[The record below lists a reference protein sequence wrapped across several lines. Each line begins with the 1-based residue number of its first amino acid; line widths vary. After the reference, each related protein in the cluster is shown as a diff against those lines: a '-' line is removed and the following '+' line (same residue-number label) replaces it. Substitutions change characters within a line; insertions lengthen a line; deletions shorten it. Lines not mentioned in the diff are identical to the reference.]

1 MQSLIGKIS
10 VYFSIQV
17 KEPYQL
23 FTVLIPVPLNYLFLQ
38 QEQPVSVAS
47 VHADFEAIP
56 VSLKAR
62 FCLPAGTEASV
73 VVFTDTEPLVD
84 TDVLEPRMFP
94 QSEFSEGIGG
104 KTFQTFERVV
114 ARTTATWRAAD
125 GSKPS
130 TRGVTIPA
138 HLALALLSTASVTDT
153 PEFRIHHQK

>member
-47 VHADFEAIP
+47 VHADFEAIL
-56 VSLKAR
+56 VSLRAR
-62 FCLPAGTEASV
+62 FYLPAGTEASV

-114 ARTTATWRAAD
+114 AARTTATRRAAD
-125 GSKPS
+125 GSVWFPIANP
-130 TRGVTIPA
+130 TMRDVTIPC
-138 HLALALLSTASVTDT
+138 LLYTSPSPRD
-153 PEFRIHHQK
+153 